1 MTNSIGFIGL
11 GAMGLPMASN
21 LVRKG
26 FNVIGF
32 DIDSRKIDEL
42 VNLGAKGTSSVS
54 ETVQGA
60 EIVITMLPATPHV
73 EQVMFGSN
81 GVLASVGPKTVV
93 MDMSTID
100 PHETD
105 RVAAACKERGID
117 FVDAPVG
124 RLASHAVRGESLFM
138 VGAYDGAFGRVEPL
152 LNAMGTTTY
161 RCGPPG
167 SGARMKIVN
176 NFLVIVSAQMNAEAI
191 TLGTKLGLDIDTMKT
206 VFSGTTATNGQFQI
220 AFASKTLRGDITPG
234 FTIDLAY
241 KDLNLAM
248 AAAAECR
255 IGTPLGDAAHAVL
268 GSARGTGFASKDFSG
283 LLDYACQL
291 AGITTPQLKS

>member
-26 FNVIGF
+26 FNVRGF

-42 VNLGAKGTSSVS
+42 VNLGAKGASSVP
-54 ETVQGA
+54 ETVQGV

-73 EQVMFGSN
+73 EQVMFGNN
-81 GVLASVGPKTVV
+81 GVLASIAPKTAV

-124 RLASHAVRGESLFM
+124 RLASHAARGESLFM
-138 VGAYDGAFGRVEPL
+138 VGADDMAFGRVEPS
-152 LNAMGTTTY
+152 LNAMGTTIY

-191 TLGTKLGLDIDTMKT
+191 TLGTKLGLDIDTMKA

-248 AAAAECR
+248 AAAGECR
-255 IGTPLGDAAHAVL
+255 VGTPLGDAAHAVL
-268 GSARGTGFASKDFSG
+268 GSARGTSFASKDFSG
-283 LLDYACQL
+283 LLDYACEL
-291 AGITTPQLKS
+291 AGITTPQLSS